1 MVAAPS
7 PARRRREVATIADE
21 RSDMLYRALVAALLF
36 VTADGSRLP
45 GSGSITLT
53 SEMKLDDQ
61 GMRASILPF
70 SASWSAP
77 IKKIGQLTL
86 MGDTSKGKESFAR
99 EVRLNGV
106 AAKTSA
112 GTLSY
117 DISRRLRSGFAPPH
131 SERAHPPCPASPSA
145 AAPHRAQAPTCCA
158 SAARP
163 LTTPTPPPGRR
174 RTS

>member
-1 MVAAPS
+1 
-7 PARRRREVATIADE
+7 
-21 RSDMLYRALVAALLF
+21 MLYRAIVAALLF

-112 GTLSY
+112 GTALK
-117 DISRRLRSGFAPPH
+117 RRC
-131 SERAHPPCPASPSA
+131 AHPFDFI
-145 AAPHRAQAPTCCA
+145 
-158 SAARP
+158 AAR
-163 LTTPTPPPGRR
+163 GAKGYCD
-174 RTS
+174 

>member
-7 PARRRREVATIADE
+7 PARRRREVAQIADE
-21 RSDMLYRALVAALLF
+21 RSDMLYRAIVAALLF

-131 SERAHPPCPASPSA
+131 SERAPSVSCA
-145 AAPHRAQAPTCCA
+145 AAPHPT
-158 SAARP
+158 
-163 LTTPTPPPGRR
+163 
-174 RTS
+174 

>member
-1 MVAAPS
+1 MLVEPERYCKTGGCTRFSVIWGDGGLRGERCPAKRRALSRRFAARS
-7 PARRRREVATIADE
+7 AY
-21 RSDMLYRALVAALLF
+21 SDMQSRTIVAALLF
-36 VTADGSRLP
+36 VTADGSRLS

-53 SEMKLDDQ
+53 SELKLDDQ

-70 SASWSAP
+70 SASWSTP

-99 EVRLNGV
+99 EIRLNGV

-117 DISRRLRSGFAPPH
+117 DISRRLRSGFETH
-131 SERAHPPCPASPSA
+131 TLLVLRRPAQPL
-145 AAPHRAQAPTCCA
+145 PHRA
-158 SAARP
+158 
-163 LTTPTPPPGRR
+163 
-174 RTS
+174 

>member
-1 MVAAPS
+1 MGKNLAASVVSRPLALWPRPRVVS
-7 PARRRREVATIADE
+7 ALAALSRRTEIADD
-21 RSDMLYRALVAALLF
+21 RTMLYRAFVAALLF

-145 AAPHRAQAPTCCA
+145 AAPHRA
-158 SAARP
+158 
-163 LTTPTPPPGRR
+163 
-174 RTS
+174 

>member
-131 SERAHPPCPASPSA
+131 SERAHPPRPASPSA
-145 AAPHRAQAPTCCA
+145 AAPHRA
-158 SAARP
+158 
-163 LTTPTPPPGRR
+163 
-174 RTS
+174 

>member
-1 MVAAPS
+1 
-7 PARRRREVATIADE
+7 
-21 RSDMLYRALVAALLF
+21 MLYRAIVAALLF

-117 DISRRLRSGFAPPH
+117 DISRRLRSGFTSPH

-145 AAPHRAQAPTCCA
+145 AAPHPT
-158 SAARP
+158 
-163 LTTPTPPPGRR
+163 
-174 RTS
+174 